1 MAFGLEIELV
11 KLSDRIQNADG
22 WEEKAKRGQVWS
34 ESGLDGQSHSLHLLC
49 DNVLC
54 VSSMTASI

>member
-1 MAFGLEIELV
+1 MAFGLEIGLV
-11 KLSDRIQNADG
+11 RLSDRIQNADG
-22 WEEKAKRGQVWS
+22 WEAKAKRGQVWS
-34 ESGLDGQSHSLHLLC
+34 ESGLDYLHLLC